1 MASALDDLIE
11 QVYIITGR
19 PDLVAETK
27 QAVLRATLKEHS
39 SIDYPRDLVVTA
51 SIPLDNTSG
60 LWRYSLSEVTL
71 GLYGQLRKILTIRE
85 VLSPMPDALHNFQ
98 GYWGD
103 IEFHERAANN
113 IFDAYQ
119 MEQQNYYYRQG
130 NSINLAAIRAVT
142 AIAIQYYKRP
152 DLGTACYDSWIAGL
166 FPYVIYEAAAADI
179 FKMVGKDEEA
189 QRYAGKLMD
198 NRLDIIKSEIG
209 AIG

>member
-39 SIDYPRDLVVTA
+39 SIDYPRDLVIT
-51 SIPLDNTSG
+51 STITLDNTSG
-60 LWRYSLSEVTL
+60 LWRYSLSEITL

-85 VLSPMPDALHNFQ
+85 VLSPMLDALHNFQ

-103 IEFHERAANN
+103 IEFQERAANN

-130 NSINLAAIRAVT
+130 NSINLAAIRSVA

-179 FKMVGKDEEA
+179 FKMIGKDEEA